1 MHDVIIVCSK
11 AWQSDHKMLEVL
23 YCLQKDAF
31 SSLFSVNY
39 HVALPV
45 CFSSKHQLR
54 MPNVGLIACV
64 TRENE

>member
-1 MHDVIIVCSK
+1 MITFCSK
-11 AWQSDHKMLEVL
+11 FHMFL
-23 YCLQKDAF
+23 YDSNNTF
-31 SSLFSVNY
+31 SSFFSVNY
-39 HVALPV
+39 HVALRV

>member
-1 MHDVIIVCSK
+1 
-11 AWQSDHKMLEVL
+11 MLEVL

-31 SSLFSVNY
+31 SSFFSVNY
-39 HVALPV
+39 HVALHV

-64 TRENE
+64 TRENK

>member
-1 MHDVIIVCSK
+1 
-11 AWQSDHKMLEVL
+11 MLGQVL
-23 YCLQKDAF
+23 YCLQKGCTF
-31 SSLFSVNY
+31 LSLFSVNY
-39 HVALPV
+39 HVALHV

>member
-1 MHDVIIVCSK
+1 MHVCSK
-11 AWQSDHKMLEVL
+11 DWQSDHKMLEVL

-31 SSLFSVNY
+31 SSFSVNY
-39 HVALPV
+39 HVALHV